1 MVHLVRHQ
9 PELLKYQSLGNLAHA
24 LRAPFG
30 GMPDERVQP
39 LAGPWHEQ
47 RRPILDPPLNV
58 ARTLFLTV
66 NDHGLLG
73 GDLQH
78 LLARD
83 FLMDAGVEPNFRRSG
98 KMFLPSVTETD
109 NEIIS
114 RMCDM
119 MDHPLE
125 LAPPVPHTL

>member
-1 MVHLVRHQ
+1 
-9 PELLKYQSLGNLAHA
+9 
-24 LRAPFG
+24 
-30 GMPDERVQP
+30 ERVQP

-125 LAPPVPHTL
+125 LAPPVPHTLGTGDHVHGAVSIPHHDTLALFDDVEPHA